1 LFFKKV
7 ESEFQDSQ
15 GCREKPCL
23 KKPKKKKKKKK
34 KFLGLA
40 EEMAQQLGALTA
52 LPKALSLGP
61 STQVRG
67 SPPAQLQLQS
77 ISKSLASV
85 CTCTQMSVCA
95 HTRTQNK
102 SMQGVRVYTFNH
114 SSQRNTVLCD
124 IKASLV
130 YIARYEN
137 RQEYEESVS
146 KKQK

>member
-1 LFFKKV
+1 MVKSRAGEVLTGHQAGSA
-7 ESEFQDSQ
+7 EWLLSGQDQ
-15 GCREKPCL
+15 RRMEHRKGWD
-23 KKPKKKKKKKK
+23 
-34 KFLGLA
+34 GA
-40 EEMAQQLGALTA
+40 GEMTQRVRALTA

-102 SMQGVRVYTFNH
+102 SMQGVRMYTFNH